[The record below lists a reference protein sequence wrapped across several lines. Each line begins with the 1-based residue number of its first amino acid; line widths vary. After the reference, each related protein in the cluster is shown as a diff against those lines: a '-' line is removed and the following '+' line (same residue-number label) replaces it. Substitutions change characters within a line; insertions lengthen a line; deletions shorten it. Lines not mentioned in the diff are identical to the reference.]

1 LYGVEREKEGSMAG
15 KFLLEVVTPE
25 KQLLSQQ
32 VDEVI
37 APGSEG
43 EFGVLPGH
51 CHFLSTLR
59 IGELRYRV
67 DSQTH
72 SMAVLWG
79 FAEVT
84 PTKVTIMA
92 EIAEQAEDIDVE
104 RATAKVAEA
113 ERRLQAGGLPS
124 EVKDAQI
131 SLEKARLRK
140 KIAERAR
147 KTGHV

>member
-1 LYGVEREKEGSMAG
+1 MAG

-25 KQLLSQQ
+25 KLLLSQQ

-43 EFGVLPGH
+43 EFG
-51 CHFLSTLR
+51 
-59 IGELRYRV
+59 ELRYRV
-67 DSQTH
+67 GDLTNH
-72 SMAVLWG
+72 MAVLWG

-92 EIAEQAEDIDVE
+92 EIAEKAEDIDIGRAQAAVE
-104 RATAKVAEA
+104 KAEQ
-113 ERRLQAGGLPS
+113 RLKAGGLPS
-124 EVKDAQI
+124 EVKEAEI

-140 KIAERAR
+140 KIADRAR
-147 KTGHV
+147 KTDHT

>member
-1 LYGVEREKEGSMAG
+1 MAG
-15 KFLLEVVTPE
+15 KLLLEVVTPE
-25 KQLLSQQ
+25 KLLLSKE

-51 CHFLSTLR
+51 CHLLSTLR

-67 DSQTH
+67 GDQT
-72 SMAVLWG
+72 SYMSVLWG
-79 FAEVT
+79 YVEVT
-84 PTKVTIMA
+84 PAKVTIMA
-92 EIAEQAEDIDVE
+92 EIAEKAEDIDVE
-104 RATAKVAEA
+104 RAHAAVEKAEQ
-113 ERRLQAGGLPS
+113 RLQMGGLPS
-124 EVKDAQI
+124 ELKDAQI

-147 KTGHV
+147 RTTHI

>member
-1 LYGVEREKEGSMAG
+1 MLG
-15 KFLLEVVTPE
+15 KILLEVVTPE
-25 KQLLSQQ
+25 KLLLSQE

-59 IGELRYRV
+59 IGELRYRIG
-67 DSQTH
+67 DQTN

-84 PTKVTIMA
+84 PTKVTVMA
-92 EIAEQAEDIDVE
+92 EIAEKAEDIDVD

-113 ERRLQAGGLPS
+113 EKRLQAGGLPS
-124 EVKDAQI
+124 EVKEAQV

-147 KTGHV
+147 KISHV

>member
-1 LYGVEREKEGSMAG
+1 MAG
-15 KFLLEVVTPE
+15 KILLEVVTPE

-51 CHFLSTLR
+51 CHFLSTLK

-67 DSQTH
+67 GDQTSH
-72 SMAVLWG
+72 MAILWG
-79 FAEVT
+79 YAEVT
-84 PTKVTIMA
+84 PTKVTVMA
-92 EIAEQAEDIDVE
+92 EIAEKAEDIDVE
-104 RATAKVAEA
+104 RATAKVQEA
-113 ERRLQAGGLPS
+113 EQRLQAGGLPS
-124 EVKDAQI
+124 EVKEAQI

-140 KIAERAR
+140 KIAERTR
-147 KTGHV
+147 KSGHA

>member
-1 LYGVEREKEGSMAG
+1 MAG

-67 DSQTH
+67 DNQTH

-84 PTKVTIMA
+84 PTKVTVMA
-92 EIAEQAEDIDVE
+92 EVAEKAEDIDVE
-104 RATAKVAEA
+104 RAAAKVAEA

-124 EVKDAQI
+124 EVKEAQI

-140 KIAERAR
+140 KIAERTR
-147 KTGHV
+147 KTGHA

>member
-1 LYGVEREKEGSMAG
+1 MAG
-15 KFLLEVVTPE
+15 KILLEVVTPE

-51 CHFLSTLR
+51 CHFLSTLK

-67 DSQTH
+67 GDQTSH
-72 SMAVLWG
+72 MAILLG
-79 FAEVT
+79 YAEVT
-84 PTKVTIMA
+84 PTKVTVMA
-92 EIAEQAEDIDVE
+92 EIAEKAEDIDVE
-104 RATAKVAEA
+104 RATAKVQEA
-113 ERRLQAGGLPS
+113 EQRLQAGGLPS
-124 EVKDAQI
+124 EVKEAQI

-140 KIAERAR
+140 KIAERTR
-147 KTGHV
+147 KTGHA